1 MSIDLTKE
9 EEKEQKESYKDLII
23 EQSYYENYNSDL
35 KHIDDE
41 LNELSNQ
48 SKGLSVAIDNITIK
62 NYTKPL
68 EEYGKAFKMKHLGRL
83 FTLMILDRKNK
94 LNKHVPF
101 ELVSNIL
108 ELNQNVSYNRLKSD
122 VRKALKELYPSI
134 EYKEDPLKGI
144 KFTHI
149 PKGANE
155 GNHIEKNET
164 RGFTQ
169 LYCNLLRF
177 DNDVI
182 VLFTALEYFY
192 GSSKEAYPSIDTLC
206 KLTGCRK
213 RDKINKLLKEYQ
225 VTEDKKGLWK
235 IISSKGG
242 SKQNTNRYE
251 LSYITEEGIERY
263 YYLDFLEEQLN
274 QEKEEILK
282 TKLNKDKL
290 LEEVL

>member
-9 EEKEQKESYKDLII
+9 EEKEQKENYTDLII

-41 LNELSNQ
+41 LNELSSQ
-48 SKGLSVAIDNITIK
+48 SKGLSIAIDNIAITS
-62 NYTKPL
+62 YTKPL
-68 EEYGKAFKMKHLGRL
+68 EEYGKAFKMKQLGRL
-83 FTLMILDRKNK
+83 FTLMILYRKRK
-94 LNKHVPF
+94 LNKHIPF
-101 ELVSNIL
+101 ELISNIL

-122 VRKALKELYPSI
+122 VRKALKELYPSV

-169 LYCNLLRF
+169 LYCDLLRF

-213 RDKINKLLKEYQ
+213 RDKINKLLKKHQ
-225 VTEDKKGLWK
+225 VTEEKKGLWK

-251 LSYITEEGIERY
+251 LSYVTEEGVERY
-263 YYLDFLEEQLN
+263 YYLDLIEEQLN

-282 TKLNKDKL
+282 TLNKEEL